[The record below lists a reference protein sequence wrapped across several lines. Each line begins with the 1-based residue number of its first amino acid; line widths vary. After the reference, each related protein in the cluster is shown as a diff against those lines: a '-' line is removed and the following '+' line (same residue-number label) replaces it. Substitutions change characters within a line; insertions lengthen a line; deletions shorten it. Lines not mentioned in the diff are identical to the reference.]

1 MDSISLMYHC
11 IYASIPQESGFQGA
25 GAMIYKISSVDFEK
39 QVNAISKYLE
49 KNNLEKEAV
58 TFTFDDGGVSF
69 ITIIAP
75 ILERYGYRGLFFI
88 STRYIG
94 TEGFLTVDQIK
105 ELVTRGHMVGSHSHT
120 HPEMMNTMKEED
132 LIYEWKISG
141 DILREIIG
149 KKVVTASIPNGFCS
163 NKVLSAMVKTGFSSI
178 YTSKPTVNIHHYES
192 SVIIGRYAITSD
204 MSVDYVLS
212 ILSSKKHRFLINLR
226 FQCLGIAKQMLGSA
240 YVKIRGRLL
249 SK

>member
-163 NKVLSAMVKTGFSSI
+163 NKVLSAMV
-178 YTSKPTVNIHHYES
+178 
-192 SVIIGRYAITSD
+192 
-204 MSVDYVLS
+204 
-212 ILSSKKHRFLINLR
+212 
-226 FQCLGIAKQMLGSA
+226 
-240 YVKIRGRLL
+240 
-249 SK
+249 

>member
-132 LIYEWKISG
+132 LIYECKNSG
-141 DILREIIG
+141 DIFREIIG
-149 KKVVTASIPNGFCS
+149 KKFGFLMFGRLSIFYSFFSLSLMSGMLTSAFPWNQDLPPS
-163 NKVLSAMVKTGFSSI
+163 NPSILTSIESVSNDPFSGPSI
-178 YTSKPTVNIHHYES
+178 SLAIMRTMPIGES
-192 SVIIGRYAITSD
+192 SNFIS
-204 MSVDYVLS
+204 
-212 ILSSKKHRFLINLR
+212 
-226 FQCLGIAKQMLGSA
+226 
-240 YVKIRGRLL
+240 
-249 SK
+249 